1 MLPRVRYS
9 RFLPTLNL
17 LLYLALVLPGDVQLL
32 RTVRLYRD
40 MATVNSAE
48 GSWNPVYIDR
58 PESLGEVAASAINFP
73 AALLAIPFGLMAE
86 GWRGT
91 LIVHGVTACYLLL
104 LWYAMGRWIDQR
116 MIARVPVR
124 AVPLLTRFRRMVLVL
139 SSVVLLAFIG
149 LFGLGLARYPQLW
162 PRFLMSLPI
171 LFWPASLVFVA
182 RWELTHVEAA
192 ERMTSEVA

>member
-1 MLPRVRYS
+1 MPARVRYS
-9 RFLPTLNL
+9 RFLPILNL
-17 LLYLALVLPGDVQLL
+17 LLYLALVVPGDVQLL

-40 MATVNSAE
+40 IAATNTTE

-86 GWRGT
+86 GWRST

-104 LWYAMGRWIDQR
+104 LWYVMGRWIDQR
-116 MIARVPVR
+116 LIARVPVR
-124 AVPLLTRFRRMVLVL
+124 AVPLLDSFRRIILVMSGL
-139 SSVVLLAFIG
+139 VMLAFLG

-171 LFWPASLVFVA
+171 LFWPAFLVFVA
-182 RWELTHVEAA
+182 RWELTHVATA
-192 ERMTSEVA
+192 EHVASGVA

>member
-1 MLPRVRYS
+1 
-9 RFLPTLNL
+9 LNL
-17 LLYLALVLPGDVQLL
+17 LLYIALVVPGDVQLL

-40 MATVNSAE
+40 IAATNSTE

-116 MIARVPVR
+116 LIARVPVR
-124 AVPLLTRFRRMVLVL
+124 AAPLLSNFRRIILVMSGL
-139 SSVVLLAFIG
+139 VLLAFLG

-182 RWELTHVEAA
+182 RWELTHLESA
-192 ERMTSEVA
+192 ERVTSEVA